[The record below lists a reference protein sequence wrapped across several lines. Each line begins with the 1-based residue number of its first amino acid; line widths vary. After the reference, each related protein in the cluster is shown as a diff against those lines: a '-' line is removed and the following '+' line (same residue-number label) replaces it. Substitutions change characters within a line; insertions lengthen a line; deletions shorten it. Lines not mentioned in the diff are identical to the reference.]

1 MKKTPKPVIGL
12 IGGIGS
18 GKSVVAGELV
28 RHGGYLIAGDQ
39 LGHEALGQAVIRA
52 AVVARWGEQVVK
64 EDGTIDRRQLGKI
77 VFADAG
83 ERQAL
88 EALVFPYIERR
99 IAEEIDHTQQLP
111 GVRFIVL
118 DAAVMLEAG
127 WDRFCD
133 WIIFVEA
140 PRPLR
145 LQRLA
150 QQRGWSAKEV
160 TAREQAQWPLAT
172 KRARADYVVDNS
184 QTPAHAWDQLEG
196 WLQQQGVLA
205 KPPHGE

>member
-1 MKKTPKPVIGL
+1 MGKQKPVLGL

-18 GKSVVAGELV
+18 GKSLVATELA

-39 LGHEALGQAVIRA
+39 LGHEALGQAEIRA

-64 EDGTIDRRQLGKI
+64 DDGTIDRRQLGKI
-77 VFADAG
+77 VFADAA

-88 EALVFPYIERR
+88 EALVFPYIASR
-99 IAEEIDHTQQLP
+99 IATEIDHAQQLP
-111 GVRFIVL
+111 DVRFIVL

-133 WIIFVEA
+133 GIIFVEA

-160 TAREQAQWPLAT
+160 TAREQAQWPLAA
-172 KRARADYVVDNS
+172 KRARANVVVDNS
-184 QTPAHAWDQLEG
+184 GTPTDAWTRVQA
-196 WLQQQGVLA
+196 WLQQQGVVA
-205 KPPHGE
+205 KPPDGE